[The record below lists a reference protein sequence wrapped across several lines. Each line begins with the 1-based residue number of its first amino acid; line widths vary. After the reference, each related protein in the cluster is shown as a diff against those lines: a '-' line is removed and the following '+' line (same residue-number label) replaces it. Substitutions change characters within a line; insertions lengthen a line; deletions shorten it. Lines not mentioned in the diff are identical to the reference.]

1 MNLKTMLTLALALAA
16 IGMAVGCAKEKP
28 ASKTETGGATPAVTQ
43 EAGQAAPGQVCD
55 TVAVAEPAAPMR
67 EPQAPVTSA
76 ARMPRLVD
84 LGRGTCIPCKQ
95 MAPILK
101 ELTDE
106 YKGRAIVEVIDLR
119 ERPEAAR
126 EYKIKLIPT
135 QVFYDKSGAEVWRH
149 EGFLPKDQIVAKFQE
164 LGVKPK

>member
-1 MNLKTMLTLALALAA
+1 
-16 IGMAVGCAKEKP
+16 
-28 ASKTETGGATPAVTQ
+28 
-43 EAGQAAPGQVCD
+43 
-55 TVAVAEPAAPMR
+55 
-67 EPQAPVTSA
+67 
-76 ARMPRLVD
+76 
-84 LGRGTCIPCKQ
+84 

-101 ELTDE
+101 ELTEE
-106 YKGRAIVEVIDLR
+106 YKGKAVVEVIDLR
-119 ERPEAAR
+119 DRPEAAQ